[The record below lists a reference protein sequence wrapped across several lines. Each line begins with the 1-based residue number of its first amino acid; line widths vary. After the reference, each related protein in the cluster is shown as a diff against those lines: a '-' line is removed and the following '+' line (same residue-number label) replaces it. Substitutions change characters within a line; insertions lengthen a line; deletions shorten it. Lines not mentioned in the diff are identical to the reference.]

1 MFTWITVTYIL
12 VSEKV
17 ASARKAYEIWAVLAL
32 DFLMALFWLA
42 SLGANAALRA
52 TFNTRVTVTG
62 CYDDGSSVSAHHCTV
77 EYRSVLSKRAAV
89 ADATGLALMSAIA
102 GLSALEW

>member
-1 MFTWITVTYIL
+1 MFTWFVVTYLL

-17 ASARKAYEIWAVLAL
+17 ASARGAYNIWAVLAL
-32 DFLMALFWLA
+32 DFLMALFWMA
-42 SLGANAALRA
+42 SLGANAAFRA

-62 CYDDGSSVSAHHCTV
+62 CYDDGSAVSAHHCTV
-77 EYRSVLSKRAAV
+77 AKRATV
-89 ADATGLALMSAIA
+89 ADATGLAMMSAIA

>member
-1 MFTWITVTYIL
+1 MFTWWVVTYLL

-17 ASARKAYEIWAVLAL
+17 ASCRQAYNIWAVLAL

-52 TFNTRVTVTG
+52 SFNTKVSVTG
-62 CYDDGSSVSAHHCTV
+62 CYDDGSAVSAHHCTIA
-77 EYRSVLSKRAAV
+77 KRVAV
-89 ADATGLALMSAIA
+89 ATDTGLAIMSAIA
-102 GLSALEW
+102 GLSALQW

>member
-1 MFTWITVTYIL
+1 MFTWFVVTYLL

-17 ASARKAYEIWAVLAL
+17 ASCRQAYNIWAVLAL

-52 TFNTRVTVTG
+52 TFTQKVSVTG
-62 CYDDGSSVSAHHCTV
+62 CYNDGSTVSSNHC
-77 EYRSVLSKRAAV
+77 SLGKRV
-89 ADATGLALMSAIA
+89 DLVTDTGLAIISAIA
-102 GLSALEW
+102 GLSALQW

>member
-1 MFTWITVTYIL
+1 MFTWWVVTYLL

-17 ASARKAYEIWAVLAL
+17 ASCRQAYNIWAVLAL

-52 TFNTRVTVTG
+52 SFNQRVTVTG
-62 CYDDGSSVSAHHCTV
+62 CYDDGSTVSANHCTIA
-77 EYRSVLSKRAAV
+77 KRATV
-89 ADATGLALMSAIA
+89 VSDTGLAVMSAIA
-102 GLSALEW
+102 GLSALQW

>member
-1 MFTWITVTYIL
+1 MQGLFTWFIVTYLL

-17 ASARKAYEIWAVLAL
+17 ASCRQAYNIWAVLAL

-52 TFNTRVTVTG
+52 SFTQRVSVTD
-62 CYDDGSSVSAHHCTV
+62 CYDDGSTVSSNHCT
-77 EYRSVLSKRAAV
+77 LAKRV
-89 ADATGLALMSAIA
+89 AIATDTGLAIMSAIA
-102 GLSALEW
+102 GLSALQW